1 MAPLEI
7 VVYGASGF
15 GRQVMFWLEDAAAGR
30 DDWRVA
36 GFLDD
41 DPAAHGD
48 VRTGH
53 PVLGG
58 GEWIEG
64 RGGGAPV
71 AVVLGIAVPAVKER
85 LAARASGAG
94 ARLLTVIH
102 PTAVLS
108 RHATVGEGSVV
119 GPFNVLSTD
128 VVVGRCA
135 TVNTACT
142 LGHDVTVGD
151 FAALLPGCNLSGHV
165 DIGPGATIGTNAA
178 VVQHVSVGA
187 GATLGAGSTALG
199 DVPAGATAVGT
210 PARVLER

>member
-15 GRQVMFWLEDAAAGR
+15 GQQVMFWLEDAAAGR
-30 DDWRVA
+30 ADWHVA

-41 DPAAHGD
+41 DPTAHGD

-58 GEWIEG
+58 GEWLAAH
-64 RGGGAPV
+64 GAGEAV

-85 LAARASGAG
+85 LAERATDAG
-94 ARLLTVIH
+94 ARLLTVVH

-119 GPFNVLSTD
+119 GPFNVLSTN
-128 VVVGRCA
+128 VAVGRCV

-142 LGHDVTVGD
+142 LGHDVAVD
-151 FAALLPGCNLSGHV
+151 DYAALLPGCNLSGHV
-165 DIGPGATIGTNAA
+165 HIGRAATIGTNAA

-187 GATLGAGSTALG
+187 GATLGAGSTALR
-199 DVPAGATAVGT
+199 DVPGGATAVGT